1 MDGQG
6 ARSVT
11 GSRGRTPIILT
22 GVIAGM
28 MLAALDYT
36 VVGAALPRIVGEL
49 HGLSYYAWVF
59 TAYLLASTVTVPIY
73 GKLSDLY
80 GRRRLFLLAM
90 AIFLAGSALS
100 GLAQNMPQLVVFRF
114 IQGIGGGGLL
124 PIAQAVIG
132 DLFSPAERGKWQGV
146 IVSFFGLSTIGGP
159 LVGGWLTDTFGWR
172 AIFYLTLPVGLVAF
186 AVVAAALPPH
196 RAVRRHQVDYL
207 GAALLV
213 GAASPLLIACSIV
226 GGAGGWLSPPVVGL
240 LALAAA
246 LTAAFARVEARA
258 PEPMISLALFRSRTF
273 LIAIAATSAVTV
285 GMYATMVY
293 LPLFVQAVVGATATG
308 SGLVLAPM
316 MAGFVASSTIG
327 GQIMA
332 RTGRYKAMALGGFFV
347 AAVGMALLST
357 LNAASDELLIAR
369 NMVIVGLGMG
379 GLNAIFIIAVQSAFP
394 PSMLGQ
400 ATAGLQFFRSLG
412 GTIGVAT
419 LGSLLTARLND
430 RLAAAIPVEVAA
442 ALPPGQLTQAATP
455 QALLSPATVERLR
468 EQFAALGPAGDALLA
483 QLLLVIRDSLA
494 TTIADLFA
502 AVAGIL
508 VAGLLITLL
517 LKEAPLRRR
526 PEPAP
531 QAAPASQQA

>member
-1 MDGQG
+1 
-6 ARSVT
+6 VT
-11 GSRGRTPIILT
+11 KSRGRTAVILT

-49 HGLSYYAWVF
+49 DGLPYYAWVF
-59 TAYLLASTVTVPIY
+59 SAYLLASTVTVPIY

-80 GRRRLFLLAM
+80 GRRRMFLIAMALFL
-90 AIFLAGSALS
+90 IGSALC

-114 IQGIGGGGLL
+114 LQGIGGGGLL

-132 DLFSPAERGKWQGV
+132 DIFAPAERGKWQGI

-172 AIFYLTLPVGLVAF
+172 AIFYLTLPVGLVA
-186 AVVAAALPPH
+186 VAIVAGALPRH
-196 RAVRRHQVDYL
+196 QATRRHQIDYL

-213 GAASPLLIACSIV
+213 GAASALLIACSLV
-226 GGAGGWLSPPVVGL
+226 GATGWLSLPVMGL
-240 LALAAA
+240 LALSAA
-246 LTAAFARVEARA
+246 LTVAFVRVEGRA
-258 PEPMISLALFRSRTF
+258 AEPMISLALFRSRTF
-273 LIAIAATSAVTV
+273 LIAIAATSTVTV

-293 LPLFVQAVVGATATG
+293 LPLFVQAVLGTTATG

-332 RTGRYKAMALGGFFV
+332 RTGRYKAMALGGFLI
-347 AAVGMALLST
+347 AALGMALLAT
-357 LNAASDELLIAR
+357 LSAASDELLIAR

-394 PSMLGQ
+394 PAMLGQ

-419 LGSLLTARLND
+419 LGSLLTARLSE
-430 RLAAAIPVEVAA
+430 RLTTAIPPDVAA
-442 ALPPGQLTQAATP
+442 ALPPGQLTHTATP
-455 QALLSPATVERLR
+455 QALLSPATVDRLR
-468 EQFAALGPAGDALLA
+468 EQFAALGPTGDALLA
-483 QLLLVIRDSLA
+483 QLLLVIRDRLA
-494 TTIADLFA
+494 ATIAELFA
-502 AVAGIL
+502 IIAAVL
-508 VAGLLITLL
+508 LAGLIVTLL

-526 PEPAP
+526 PEPVP
-531 QAAPASQQA
+531 QAAPAGQQV

>member
-1 MDGQG
+1 M
-6 ARSVT
+6 T
-11 GSRGRTPIILT
+11 TNRGRTAVILT

-49 HGLSYYAWVF
+49 DGLPYYAWVF
-59 TAYLLASTVTVPIY
+59 TAYLLPSTVTVPMY

-80 GRRRLFLLAM
+80 GRRRLFLIAM
-90 AIFLAGSALS
+90 AIFLIGSALC
-100 GLAQNMPQLVVFRF
+100 GLAQNMPQLVAFRF
-114 IQGIGGGGLL
+114 LQGIGGGGLL

-132 DLFSPAERGKWQGV
+132 DIFAPAERGKWQGI

-186 AVVAAALPPH
+186 TIVAVALPRH
-196 RAVRRHQVDYL
+196 QATRRHQVDYL

-213 GAASPLLIACSIV
+213 GAASPLLIACSLV
-226 GGAGGWLSPPVVGL
+226 GAAGGWRSLPVVAL

-246 LTAAFARVEARA
+246 LTAVFVRVEARA
-258 PEPMISLALFRSRTF
+258 AEPMITLALFRSRTF

-285 GMYATMVY
+285 GMYTTMVY
-293 LPLFVQAVVGATATG
+293 LPLFVQAVLGATATA

-316 MAGFVASSTIG
+316 MAGFVASSTVG

-332 RTGRYKAMALGGFFV
+332 RTGRYKAMALGGFLI
-347 AAVGMALLST
+347 AAVGMALLATQS
-357 LNAASDELLIAR
+357 AASDELLIAR

-394 PSMLGQ
+394 PAMLGQ
-400 ATAGLQFFRSLG
+400 ATAGLQFFRSLA

-419 LGSLLTARLND
+419 LGSLLSTRLSD
-430 RLAAAIPVEVAA
+430 RLAAAIPPEVAA
-442 ALPPGQLTQAATP
+442 ALPPGQLTQTATP
-455 QALLSPATVERLR
+455 QALLSPATVDRLR

-483 QLLLVIRDSLA
+483 QLLLVIRDHLA
-494 TTIADLFA
+494 TTIAELFA
-502 AVAGIL
+502 IVAGVL
-508 VAGLLITLL
+508 VAGLLVTIL

-531 QAAPASQQA
+531 QATPARQHV